1 MDKNVFVTKDG
12 NRIPLRRVAPLLM
25 EKVRQSVKLPTPPTY
40 EVETVGGD
48 IEIHVHDETTLETD
62 EDRAAWAA
70 YQTAQAQ
77 ANGDLMEKILRLL
90 FAKATGDVVP
100 AGDEWIKEQQYLGVD
115 VPDDPLGRKIH
126 YIQTELLTHT
136 GDIMAFM
143 SAAVALTGVD
153 EEVVESA
160 EATFRNQ
167 VRQAGED
174 PGPDTPKPETE
185 GALVAQ
191 PDIPGGG
198 GSKGVGVTAQPVGR
212 SRRR

>member
-100 AGDEWIKEQQYLGVD
+100 AGDGWVEEQTYFGIA
-115 VPDDPLGRKIH
+115 VPDDPMERKIH
-126 YIQTELLTHT
+126 YIQTELLTHSD
-136 GDIMAFM
+136 DISSFM
-143 SAAVALTGVD
+143 LAAMGLVGVGNEVIRAA
-153 EEVVESA
+153 EE
-160 EATFRNQ
+160 TFRNP
-167 VRQAGED
+167 VRQGGED
-174 PGPDTPKPETE
+174 AGTDTGQHPADGEV
-185 GALVAQ
+185 VAQ
-191 PDIPGGG
+191 PDVSGSG
-198 GSKGVGVTAQPVGR
+198 GSKSVGATAQPVGR
-212 SRRR
+212 TRRR

>member
-1 MDKNVFVTKDG
+1 MDKNVFVTRDG

-25 EKVRQSVKLPTPPTY
+25 EKIRQSVVLPSPPTY
-40 EVETVGGD
+40 EVETAGGD
-48 IEIHVHDETTLETD
+48 IEKHIHDETTLETD

-70 YQTAQAQ
+70 YQTAQVQ

-100 AGDEWIKEQQYLGVD
+100 AGDEWVKEQTYLGVD

-153 EEVVESA
+153 EEVVEAA
-160 EATFRNQ
+160 EATFRNP
-167 VRQAGED
+167 VRQGGED
-174 PGPDTPKPETE
+174 AGPGAGQSATE

-191 PDIPGGG
+191 PDISGGG
-198 GSKGVGVTAQPVGR
+198 GSKSVGIAAQPVGR
-212 SRRR
+212 PRRR

>member
-48 IEIHVHDETTLETD
+48 IEIHIHDETTLESD

-77 ANGDLMEKILRLL
+77 ANNDLMEKILRLL

-100 AGDEWIKEQQYLGVD
+100 AGDEWIKEQTYLGVE

-136 GDIMAFM
+136 GDIMSFM
-143 SAAVALTGVD
+143 SAAVALTGLD
-153 EEVVESA
+153 EEVVEAA

-167 VRQAGED
+167 VRQAGEN
-174 PGPDTPKPETE
+174 PVADTPEPAPNREVV
-185 GALVAQ
+185 AL
-191 PDIPGGG
+191 PDVSGGG
-198 GSKGVGVTAQPVGR
+198 GSKGVGAVAQPVGR
-212 SRRR
+212 PRRK